1 MKANK
6 PPAVT
11 KIGYVIPVAVFSTV
25 FLSIGTGLY
34 SLLQPGSSS
43 GKWIGFQ
50 ILGGVGFGAGL
61 QLVRLLSH
69 GPIRPFHP
77 ANPLDRTGNHSCASS
92 DEQRRADLRHR
103 FRRLQSSLRAHH
115 RNDALQRHFS

>member
-1 MKANK
+1 
-6 PPAVT
+6 
-11 KIGYVIPVAVFSTV
+11 VIPVAVFSTV

-50 ILGGVGFGAGL
+50 ILGGIGFGAGL

-69 GPIRPFHP
+69 IPSCLLLP
-77 ANPLDRTGNHSCASS
+77 ANPLYHLGNNSCASS
-92 DEQRRADLRHR
+92 DEQ
-103 FRRLQSSLRAHH
+103 
-115 RNDALQRHFS
+115 